1 MICKNCNNNFEGNF
15 CNNCGQKSD
24 VQKVNFNYF
33 INEISNSFFQVDRG
47 IFYTIKELSIRP
59 GKSIRDY
66 LKGKRKPHYKPLAF
80 ALVTTTIYVVLSH
93 FIDEKTFLGEALT
106 GAFDGIIEKV
116 NSPDIQNAFNW
127 LFNNITYVLLLLIP
141 VFSFSSYLIFKKS
154 NYNYFEHLIL
164 NLYIAGMQSIIYI
177 FFSLF
182 AFLLKIEKDTA
193 EILPLIFSILYLFW
207 TYNKF
212 FDKKKAFITILLSL
226 FTYTLYILMVFLII
240 IGLYSLHIF
249 QNK

>member
-24 VQKVNFNYF
+24 VQKVNFKYF

-93 FIDEKTFLGEALT
+93 FIGKKTYLGEALT
-106 GAFDGIIEKV
+106 GAFDGITEKA
-116 NSPDIQNAFNW
+116 NSPDVQNAFNL

-193 EILPLIFSILYLFW
+193 EILALIFSILYLFW
-207 TYNKF
+207 TFNKF
-212 FDKKKAFITILLSL
+212 FDKTKAFITILLSL
-226 FTYTLYILMVFLII
+226 FTYTLYLLMLFLII
-240 IGLYSLHIF
+240 IGLFLIYL
-249 QNK
+249 

>member
-80 ALVTTTIYVVLSH
+80 ALVTTTIYVILSH
-93 FIDEKTFLGEALT
+93 FIGKKTLLGNFISGFFYGNNEKGE
-106 GAFDGIIEKV
+106 FSKI
-116 NSPDIQNAFNW
+116 PDNFHW
-127 LFNNITYVLLLLIP
+127 LLNNTTYVFLLLIP

-193 EILPLIFSILYLFW
+193 EILALIFSILYLFW

-226 FTYTLYILMVFLII
+226 FTYTLYLLMLFLII
-240 IGLYSLHIF
+240 IGLFLIYL
-249 QNK
+249 